1 MNPAELF
8 RQETNTVQLA
18 PGDFLFREGEK
29 GDKMYVLLEGEID
42 IFLGDFVLETAGPG
56 ALLGEMALIDDSPRT
71 ANAVAKTPSPPGAN
85 RPAPVSFSRS
95 ADTAFCDACDENAGR
110 SPASHERRD
119 GGAIASLE
127 RDAAL
132 LFRSRACGVIFRRMR
147 IVAQYL
153 LFAAIATTGCGQ
165 QAPTAADFAAQR
177 QRMVEQQLK
186 PRGIKDERVLAAM
199 AKVPREE
206 FIPADARADAYEDGP
221 LPIGYDQTISQPYI
235 VAFMTEQLRPKPSD
249 RVLEIGSG
257 SGYQAAILA
266 ELVADVY
273 TIEIVEPLAKTA
285 EATLQRLG
293 YKNVHIKVG
302 DGYKG
307 WPEEA
312 PFDAIIVTCAPE
324 KVPQPLVDQLKDG
337 GRMVIPVGERFA
349 QQLYLLEKKNG
360 QLKES
365 ATLPVRFVPMLREA
379 QKK

>member
-1 MNPAELF
+1 
-8 RQETNTVQLA
+8 
-18 PGDFLFREGEK
+18 
-29 GDKMYVLLEGEID
+29 
-42 IFLGDFVLETAGPG
+42 
-56 ALLGEMALIDDSPRT
+56 
-71 ANAVAKTPSPPGAN
+71 
-85 RPAPVSFSRS
+85 
-95 ADTAFCDACDENAGR
+95 
-110 SPASHERRD
+110 
-119 GGAIASLE
+119 
-127 RDAAL
+127 
-132 LFRSRACGVIFRRMR
+132 
-147 IVAQYL
+147 
-153 LFAAIATTGCGQ
+153 
-165 QAPTAADFAAQR
+165 
-177 QRMVEQQLK
+177 MVEQQLK

-206 FIPADARADAYEDGP
+206 FIPPGCASRRYEDGP

-273 TIEIVEPLAKTA
+273 TMEIVPPLAKTA

-293 YKNVHIKVG
+293 YKNVHVKVG

-324 KVPQPLVDQLKDG
+324 KVPQPLVDQLKEG

-365 ATLPVRFVPMLREA
+365 VTLPVRFVPMLREA
-379 QKK
+379 AEAITVSRFAMRSAEQARQPGVRLETPLAQRRLRYSYLIAASFFQINALDPLLQFAGLLVLQLDLDKIAIGDHYPQRGVLAFLFECLETGIAIDGHRFGVTFAGVAVAIPRFGRRANIIRVCNGIENADRGAWRFFSFAFVIIAMHVRDFESAYVFGRTLRFICSPTLRRFRKNRK

>member
-1 MNPAELF
+1 MIATWYGRGSLYSCGQRHPAYENPG
-8 RQETNTVQLA
+8 Q
-18 PGDFLFREGEK
+18 
-29 GDKMYVLLEGEID
+29 
-42 IFLGDFVLETAGPG
+42 
-56 ALLGEMALIDDSPRT
+56 S
-71 ANAVAKTPSPPGAN
+71 
-85 RPAPVSFSRS
+85 PAP
-95 ADTAFCDACDENAGR
+95 
-110 SPASHERRD
+110 HERRN
-119 GGAIASLE
+119 GGAITSFE
-127 RDAAL
+127 ESQRF
-132 LFRSRACGVIFRRMR
+132 FRSRSVGVIFRRMR

-165 QAPTAADFAAQR
+165 QVSTPADFPAQR
-177 QRMVEQQLK
+177 QRMVERQLK
-186 PRGIKDERVLAAM
+186 SRGIKDERVLRAM
-199 AKVPREE
+199 DKVPREE
-206 FIPADARADAYEDGP
+206 FIPIDARAEAYEDGP
-221 LPIGYDQTISQPYI
+221 LPIGYNQTISQPYI
-235 VAFMTEQLRPKPSD
+235 VAFMTEQLRPKPID

-273 TIEIVEPLAKTA
+273 TIDIVEPLAKTA

-293 YKNVHIKVG
+293 YKNVHLKVG

-337 GRMVIPVGERFA
+337 GRMIIPVGERFA

-360 QLKES
+360 QLKQS
-365 ATLPVRFVPMLREA
+365 ATLPVRFVPMVREP